1 MSSVKDPAQRGEGLG
16 SPVELVVVTW
26 REFYKWLDR
35 LTAEVKAAEDKLL
48 GCVPDEKAAEDKLL
62 GCVPDEKAAEDE
74 LLGRVPDEKAA
85 EDELLGRVPDDRLIA
100 ELRRRDYQIT
110 DRKIRDHQEA
120 APAEAPV

>member
-1 MSSVKDPAQRGEGLG
+1 MKDPAQRGEGLG

-62 GCVPDEKAAEDE
+62 GRVPDVKAAED
-74 LLGRVPDEKAA
+74 K
-85 EDELLGRVPDDRLIA
+85 LLGRVPDDRLIA
-100 ELRRRDYQIT
+100 ELRRRGINY
-110 DRKIRDHQEA
+110 R
-120 APAEAPV
+120 